1 VASFALG
8 SPALPIAAPLGPV
21 GWYHLAMFGL
31 VMPYAAIK
39 SRARLAALTQRPS
52 LTAWLIRSAV
62 MVVVAGALSLVTANL
77 AWISLGRL
85 AFPQPLHLLLG
96 LVLLASFVA
105 VMRPAWR
112 QAVAERSSGA
122 YYKMPLTGRERGL
135 WIGTSIAAGVFEEI
149 TWRGVQITLL
159 AALLGNPW
167 LAALLSA
174 LMFAVAHAVQS
185 VRAMAFIFVFSFLM
199 SVLVAITGSL
209 ILPMLIHAAYDVIAG
224 FSYARFGR
232 ELGYEP
238 PPLPGETRNASDE
251 RVVG

>member
-1 VASFALG
+1 MATFALG

-39 SRARLAALTQRPS
+39 SRARLAALTERPS

-85 AFPQPLHLLLG
+85 AVPEPLHLLLG
-96 LVLLASFVA
+96 LVLLVVFVV

-112 QAVAERSSGA
+112 RAVAERSAGA
-122 YYKMPLTGRERGL
+122 YYKMPLTGRDRGL
-135 WIGTSIAAGVFEEI
+135 WIGTSVAAGVFEEI
-149 TWRGVQITLL
+149 TWRGVQTTLL
-159 AALLGNPW
+159 AALLGNAW

-174 LMFAVAHAVQS
+174 LMFAIAHATQNLRS
-185 VRAMAFIFVFSFLM
+185 MAFILLFSLVM
-199 SVLVAITGSL
+199 SLLVAITGSL

-224 FSYARFGR
+224 FSYAQFGR
-232 ELGYEP
+232 ELGYQP
-238 PPLPGETRNASDE
+238 PPLPGATTDADE
-251 RVVG
+251 RVTS

>member
-1 VASFALG
+1 MATFALG

-77 AWISLGRL
+77 AGISLARL
-85 AFPQPLHLLLG
+85 AFPEPLHLLLG
-96 LVLLASFVA
+96 LVLLAAFVA

-112 QAVAERSSGA
+112 QAVVERSPGA
-122 YYKMPLTGRERGL
+122 YYKMPLTGRDRGL
-135 WIGTSIAAGVFEEI
+135 WIGVSIAAGVCEEI
-149 TWRGVQITLL
+149 TWRGVQTTLL

-174 LMFAVAHAVQS
+174 LMFAVAHAIQN
-185 VRAMAFIFVFSFLM
+185 VRSMVFIFVFSFIM

-209 ILPMLIHAAYDVIAG
+209 ILPMLIHAAYDGIAG
-224 FSYARFGR
+224 LSYARFGR

-238 PPLPGETRNASDE
+238 PPLPGETADADE
-251 RVVG
+251 RVVS